1 MKKLLLL
8 LLIAPVIFVSCG
20 QTPKNSSVNS
30 NEIAEK
36 RIFQKIDSDAYGMI
50 KDLEISELKQIDSI
64 TFEATHKF
72 TNPMLEKKLRIKRNY
87 TFYSTKLDSIVEKVD
102 LKTEME
108 SQGEWVD
115 F

>member
-36 RIFQKIDSDAYGMI
+36 RIF
-50 KDLEISELKQIDSI
+50 
-64 TFEATHKF
+64 
-72 TNPMLEKKLRIKRNY
+72 KKLI
-87 TFYSTKLDSIVEKVD
+87 LMP
-102 LKTEME
+102 TE
-108 SQGEWVD
+108 
-115 F
+115 

>member
-50 KDLEISELKQIDSI
+50 KDLEISELIISLSI
-64 TFEATHKF
+64 LLLTLSALPSFSE
-72 TNPMLEKKLRIKRNY
+72 R
-87 TFYSTKLDSIVEKVD
+87 
-102 LKTEME
+102 
-108 SQGEWVD
+108 Q
-115 F
+115 